1 MESGLRLIFFIYFL
15 VLLVITAY
23 YVQSVYIAR
32 NVISDAL
39 SSSIDS
45 AIIYGTISDDVR
57 YGRVGLDEK
66 KVKEKLHEMLRINL
80 RLDKSLHSETYQNG
94 KLEVNFTHN
103 SDGVP
108 RVEAEFSAEIDIG
121 IMKLFGQ
128 DGYTIR
134 VPRET
139 PYLTEYK

>member
-1 MESGLRLIFFIYFL
+1 M
-15 VLLVITAY
+15 VIILY

-39 SSSIDS
+39 SSAIDS
-45 AIIYGTISDDVR
+45 AIIYGTIASDVGRGEVR
-57 YGRVGLDEK
+57 LDRD
-66 KVKEKLHEMLRINL
+66 KVKQGITAMLKANL
-80 RLDKSLHSETYQNG
+80 RLDDSLSSETFRRG
-94 KLEVNFTHN
+94 KLAVQVTHN

-121 IMKLFGQ
+121 IMRLFGQ
-128 DGYTIR
+128 DEYTIR
-134 VPRET
+134 VPRKT